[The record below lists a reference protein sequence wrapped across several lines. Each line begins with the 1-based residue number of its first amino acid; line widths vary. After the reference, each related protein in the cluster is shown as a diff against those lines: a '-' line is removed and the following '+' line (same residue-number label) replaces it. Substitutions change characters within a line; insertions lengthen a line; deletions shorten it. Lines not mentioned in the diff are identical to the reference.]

1 MKGSW
6 NVIKEYAHSIADG
19 RDINYASGPLPATD
33 SWNMATLIYEIFNG
47 QFTSADQL
55 NKKGKIPQVLPSAS
69 IWRGRFSSVSLILA
83 EKDIFAAYKRL
94 LNPGSKAR
102 ISVSQFLDLGS
113 RAGGFFSTDLIKCSE
128 ALENMSIKGDHEREI
143 FLQYLHSQTHLT
155 PHSVIVRYA

>member
-1 MKGSW
+1 M
-6 NVIKEYAHSIADG
+6 EYGDSYLRNIQRTIQFA
-19 RDINYASGPLPATD
+19 RPTKCERKNPAGTPFGFQ
-33 SWNMATLIYEIFNG
+33 MARPFCEREFNIG
-47 QFTSADQL
+47 
-55 NKKGKIPQVLPSAS
+55 
-69 IWRGRFSSVSLILA
+69 

-94 LNPGSKAR
+94 LNPAPKAR